1 MVSIRCGKHV
11 ISCPICLKKFRL
23 IRWCAHIYFVHTE
36 IFNNQ
41 QYVFNCP
48 FTNICQS
55 KVTSINSLIKHGNKC
70 HNLPRI
76 GKLHR
81 KISIYDFNNEKLKL
95 EESDNEELINS
106 DYETD
111 NENVNF
117 LSLSRIMNN
126 SIEVT
131 NSNGTTQKS
140 AFIENNMHTEE
151 KRTFSV
157 LRAHFSSEK
166 HFLSK
171 E

>member
-23 IRWCAHIYFVHTE
+23 KRWCAHIYFVHTE

-81 KISIYDFNNEKLKL
+81 KISLNDFNNEKLKL
-95 EESDNEELINS
+95 EGSDNEELINS

-111 NENVNF
+111 IENVNLF
-117 LSLSRIMNN
+117 SFSRIMNN

-131 NSNGTTQKS
+131 NSNGTTQQS
-140 AFIENNMHTEE
+140 VFMEDNMDIDSNSTDFNMNSFFNE
-151 KRTFSV
+151 SC
-157 LRAHFSSEK
+157 SG
-166 HFLSK
+166 
-171 E
+171 